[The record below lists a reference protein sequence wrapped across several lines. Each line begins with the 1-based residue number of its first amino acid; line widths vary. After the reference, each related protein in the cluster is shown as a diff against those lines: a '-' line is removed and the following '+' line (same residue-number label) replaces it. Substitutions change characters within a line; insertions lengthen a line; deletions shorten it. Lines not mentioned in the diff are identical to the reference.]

1 MKRNWK
7 KYNQSLVRRGEIMLS
22 FDAMEQWSAELKEMN
37 QGKEGHRFVY
47 PETFMEALGYCHL
60 YLHLPYRQT
69 EGLIKSHLQ
78 EKAKTPTYSA
88 IWKRVN
94 KLDIKC
100 SPKLGKDI
108 VIAIDSTGIKV
119 ADRGE
124 WMRQKWQ
131 KRRGF
136 LKIHV
141 AVDVKSKQITGLEI
155 TDDKSHDSKSFI
167 SLVEQSK
174 KFGNVTKTLG
184 DGAYDTKDNFSYCYY
199 DNEIL
204 PAIKVREN
212 SSINT
217 DCYPRR
223 KSVLAQ
229 LYNLDLWK
237 IMVSYG
243 DRWIVEGVFSAFKR
257 MFGEHVISHKR
268 KNMIHEL
275 KMKVCLYNKM
285 IAIQ

>member
-7 KYNQSLVRRGEIMLS
+7 KYNQTLVRRGEIMLS
-22 FDAMEQWSAELKEMN
+22 FDAMEQWSTELKEMN
-37 QGKEGHRFVY
+37 RGKEGRRYVY

-60 YLHLPYRQT
+60 YLHLPFRQT

-78 EKAKTPTYSA
+78 EKSKTPTYSA

-94 KLDIKC
+94 KLHIKMN
-100 SPKLGKDI
+100 PKLGKDI

-141 AVDVKSKQITGLEI
+141 AVDVKSKQITGLTI
-155 TDDKSHDSKSFI
+155 TDDKSHDSKHFI
-167 SLVEQSK
+167 SLVKQSK
-174 KFGNVTKTLG
+174 QFGNVITTLA
-184 DGAYDTKDNFSYCYY
+184 DGAYDTKDDFSYLYH
-199 DNEIL
+199 DNII
-204 PAIKVREN
+204 PGIKTRKN
-212 SSINT
+212 SSITT

-237 IMVSYG
+237 RTVMYG
-243 DRWIVEGVFSAFKR
+243 NRWSVEGVFSTFKR
-257 MFGEHVISHKR
+257 MFGEHVTSHKR
-268 KNMIHEL
+268 ENMIHEL
-275 KMKVCLYNKM
+275 HMKVCLYNKM
-285 IAIQ
+285 IAMQ

>member
-1 MKRNWK
+1 
-7 KYNQSLVRRGEIMLS
+7 MLS
-22 FDAMEQWSAELKEMN
+22 FDAMESWSIELKEMN
-37 QGKEGHRFVY
+37 HKKEGHRFVY
-47 PETFMEALGYCHL
+47 PESFMEALGHCHL
-60 YLHLPYRQT
+60 YLHLPFRQT

-78 EKAKTPTYSA
+78 SKTKTPTYSA

-94 KLDIKC
+94 KLDIKMN
-100 SPKLGKDI
+100 PKLGKDI

-119 ADRGE
+119 ANRGE

-141 AVDVKSKQITGLEI
+141 AVDVKSKQITGIDI
-155 TDDKSHDSKSFI
+155 TDDKSHDSKHFI

-174 KFGNVTKTLG
+174 QFGNVTKTLA
-184 DGAYDTKDNFSYCYY
+184 DGAYDTKDNFSYLYY
-199 DNEIL
+199 DNDIL
-204 PAIKVREN
+204 PAIKTRKN
-212 SSINT
+212 SSVVT

-237 IMVSYG
+237 LSVSYG
-243 DRWIVEGVFSAFKR
+243 DRWIVEGVFSVFKR
-257 MFGEHVISHKR
+257 IFGEHVTSHKR
-268 KNMIHEL
+268 ENMIHEL

>member
-1 MKRNWK
+1 
-7 KYNQSLVRRGEIMLS
+7 MLS
-22 FDAMEQWSAELKEMN
+22 FDAIDSWSTELKEMN
-37 QGKEGHRFVY
+37 HKKEGRQFVY
-47 PETFMEALGYCHL
+47 PESFMEALGYCHL
-60 YLHLPYRQT
+60 YLHLPFRQT

-78 EKAKTPTYSA
+78 SKVKTPTYSA

-94 KLDIKC
+94 KLDIKMN
-100 SPKLGKDI
+100 PKLGKDI
-108 VIAIDSTGIKV
+108 VIAIDSTGVKV
-119 ADRGE
+119 ANRGE

-155 TDDKSHDSKSFI
+155 TDDKSHDSKHFV

-174 KFGNVTKTLG
+174 EFGNIIKTLA
-184 DGAYDTKDNFSYCYY
+184 DGAYDTKDCFSYLYH
-199 DNEIL
+199 ESII
-204 PAIKVREN
+204 PGIKTRKN
-212 SSINT
+212 SSITT

-229 LYNLDLWK
+229 IFNYELWRNS
-237 IMVSYG
+237 VSYG
-243 DRWIVEGVFSAFKR
+243 DRWIVESVFSAFKR
-257 MFGEHVISHKR
+257 MFGEHVTSHKR
-268 KNMIHEL
+268 ENMIHEL

-285 IAIQ
+285 IAMQ

>member
-7 KYNQSLVRRGEIMLS
+7 KYNKSLVRRGEIMLS
-22 FDAMEQWSAELKEMN
+22 FDAIESWDAELKKMN
-37 QGKEGHRFVY
+37 HKKEGHQYVY
-47 PETFMEALGYCHL
+47 PESFMEALGYCHL

-69 EGLIKSHLQ
+69 EGLIKSHL
-78 EKAKTPTYSA
+78 KGKSKTPTFSA

-94 KLDIKC
+94 KLDIKIN
-100 SPKLGKDI
+100 PKPEKDI
-108 VIAIDSTGIKV
+108 VIAIDSSGVKV

-174 KFGNVTKTLG
+174 QFGNVTKTLA
-184 DGAYDTKDNFSYCYY
+184 DGAYDTKDDFSYLYC
-199 DNEIL
+199 NEIT
-204 PAIKVREN
+204 PGIKTRKN

-229 LYNLDLWK
+229 IFNYELWK
-237 IMVSYG
+237 HSVSYG
-243 DRWIVEGVFSAFKR
+243 DRWIVESVFSVFKR
-257 MFGEHVISHKR
+257 MFGEHVTSHKR
-268 KNMIHEL
+268 ENMIHEL
-275 KMKVCLYNKM
+275 KMKVCLYNRI
-285 IAIQ
+285 IAMQ